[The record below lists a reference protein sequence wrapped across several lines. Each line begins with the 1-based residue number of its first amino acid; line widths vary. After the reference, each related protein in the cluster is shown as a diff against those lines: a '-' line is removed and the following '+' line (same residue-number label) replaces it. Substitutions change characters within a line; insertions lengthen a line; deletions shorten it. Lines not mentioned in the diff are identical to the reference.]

1 MDRHTYQG
9 NAGYALPPRLAV
21 APYNF
26 IPGRTDDQ
34 WMKKVIVLFICIV
47 LLLVMSGCSQPQSA
61 QGQSATPTPTP
72 IKTIA
77 HPTTSQPITA
87 WTLQPQTPT
96 PSVLDNTIS
105 IASMAFNPPS
115 LTIKKGS
122 IVRWVNNDAVAHT
135 VIFTKQSGITC
146 GTGIM
151 SSAQSCSVKFDEPGT
166 YTYTCSIHPSMQG
179 TIVVV

>member
-1 MDRHTYQG
+1 
-9 NAGYALPPRLAV
+9 
-21 APYNF
+21 
-26 IPGRTDDQ
+26 
-34 WMKKVIVLFICIV
+34 MKKVIVLFICIV
-47 LLLVMSGCSQPQSA
+47 LFLVMSGCSQPQSA

-135 VIFTKQSGITC
+135 VIFTKKSGITC

-151 SSAQSCSVKFDEPGT
+151 SSTQSCSVKFDNPGT